1 MYEKILV
8 PVDFTDKTT
17 KALNV
22 AKQIAKITAAEIS
35 LIHVVKAALT
45 VYLDELGMYKSKAP
59 GGQKF
64 LEEVIEKNERKM
76 EKFIEKLSS
85 EGINVS
91 YKLKVDSSPD
101 KIAELVAEEG
111 FDLTVV
117 GNYEHQRFDEFL
129 KRTHP
134 ERIAKLAMNPVI
146 TVNSDNSNFVPSKIL
161 VPTNLEDNCTQK
173 MSALVEFAEKFNSEL
188 QFVYVNTPAFFHTSP
203 QIRKKSRLW
212 FEMNGLEGYEVKV
225 FNTKQLQK
233 GILNAADFYESDM
246 IALFSKHSESIKDL
260 IKGNITEYLITR
272 SDIPVMTFN
281 LNIE

>member
-8 PVDFTDKTT
+8 PVDFTDKTS

-22 AKQIAKITAAEIS
+22 AKQIASVTGAEIS

-45 VYLDELGMYKSKAP
+45 VYLDELGLYKSKAP

-64 LEEVIEKNERKM
+64 LDEVIEKNEKKM
-76 EKFIEKLSS
+76 ERYVEKLSN
-85 EGINVS
+85 EGIKIS

-111 FDLTVV
+111 FDLTIV

-146 TVNSDNSNFVPSKIL
+146 TVNQNNEGFAPNKIL
-161 VPTNLEDNCTQK
+161 VPTSLEDDCSQK
-173 MSALVEFAEKFNSEL
+173 MSDLLAFAEKFNSEL

-203 QIRKKSRLW
+203 QIRKKSHLW
-212 FEMNGLEGYEVKV
+212 FQKNGLKGYEIEV

-246 IALFSKHSESIKDL
+246 ITLFSKHSESIKDL

-281 LNIE
+281 LNIG

>member
-17 KALNV
+17 KALSV
-22 AKQIAKITAAEIS
+22 AKSIALSTGAEIA

-45 VYLDELGMYKSKAP
+45 VYLDELGVYKSKSQA
-59 GGQKF
+59 GQKF
-64 LEEVIEKNERKM
+64 LEEVIAKNEKKM
-76 EKFIEKLSS
+76 DKFVRNMSS
-85 EGINVS
+85 EGIKIS

-111 FDLTVV
+111 FDLTIV

-146 TVNSDNSNFVPSKIL
+146 TVNQDMVDFKPAKIMI
-161 VPTNLEDNCTQK
+161 PTNLEDNCNQK
-173 MSALVEFAEKFNSEL
+173 MDALLQFAEKFDSEL
-188 QFVYVNTPAFFHTSP
+188 QFVFINTPAFFHTSP
-203 QIRKKSRLW
+203 QIRKKSRIW
-212 FEMNGLEGYEVKV
+212 FEQHGLKGHEIKV

-233 GILNAADFYESDM
+233 GLLNAADFFESDM
-246 IALFSKHSESIKDL
+246 IALFSKHTETIKDL

-281 LNIE
+281 LNKE

>member
-8 PVDFTDKTT
+8 PVDFTDKTS

-22 AKQIAKITAAEIS
+22 AKQIASVTGAEIS

-45 VYLDELGMYKSKAP
+45 VYLDELGLYKSKTP

-64 LEEVIEKNERKM
+64 LDEVIEKNEKKM
-76 EKFIEKLSS
+76 ERYVEKLSN
-85 EGINVS
+85 EGVKIS

-101 KIAELVAEEG
+101 KIAELVTEEG
-111 FDLTVV
+111 FDLTIV

-146 TVNSDNSNFVPSKIL
+146 TVNQNNEDFAPNKIL
-161 VPTNLEDNCTQK
+161 VPTNLEDDCSQK
-173 MSALVEFAEKFNSEL
+173 MSDLLAFAEKFNSEL

-203 QIRKKSRLW
+203 QIRKKSHLW
-212 FEMNGLEGYEVKV
+212 FQKNGLKGYEIEV

-246 IALFSKHSESIKDL
+246 IALFSKHSESIRDL

-281 LNIE
+281 LNFG

>member
-8 PVDFTDKTT
+8 PVDFTDKTN
-17 KALNV
+17 KALQV
-22 AKQIAKITAAEIS
+22 ARGIALKTGAEIN
-35 LIHVVKAALT
+35 LIHVVKAALA
-45 VYLDELGMYKSKAP
+45 VYMDELGVYKSKAMS
-59 GGQKF
+59 GQKF
-64 LEEVIEKNERKM
+64 LEEIIEKNERKM
-76 EKFIEKLSS
+76 EKYINKLSM
-85 EGINVS
+85 EGVKIS
-91 YKLKVDSSPD
+91 YKLKIDSTPD

-146 TVNSDNSNFVPSKIL
+146 TVNKEIDSFTPKRIM
-161 VPTNLEDNCTQK
+161 VPTNLEDNCMQRMEGLLNFAQK
-173 MSALVEFAEKFNSEL
+173 FDAEL
-188 QFVYVNTPAFFHTSP
+188 QFVFVNTPASFFTSP

-212 FEMNGLEGYEVKV
+212 FEQHGLTGHEVKV

-233 GILNAADFYESDM
+233 GLLNAADFFQSDM
-246 IALFSKHSESIKDL
+246 IALFSKHSETLKNL

-281 LNIE
+281 LKNE

>member
-17 KALNV
+17 KALSV
-22 AKQIAKITAAEIS
+22 AKSIALSTGAEIS

-45 VYLDELGMYKSKAP
+45 VYLDELGGYRSKSQ

-64 LEEVIEKNERKM
+64 LEEVIANNEKKM
-76 EKFIEKLSS
+76 DKYVRNLTL
-85 EGINVS
+85 EGINIS

-111 FDLTVV
+111 FDLTIV

-146 TVNSDNSNFVPSKIL
+146 TVNQDIKDFKPAKIM
-161 VPTNLEDNCTQK
+161 VPTNLEDNCNQK
-173 MSALVEFAEKFNSEL
+173 MDALMQFAEKFNSEL
-188 QFVYVNTPAFFHTSP
+188 QFVFINTP
-203 QIRKKSRLW
+203 
-212 FEMNGLEGYEVKV
+212 
-225 FNTKQLQK
+225 
-233 GILNAADFYESDM
+233 
-246 IALFSKHSESIKDL
+246 
-260 IKGNITEYLITR
+260 
-272 SDIPVMTFN
+272 
-281 LNIE
+281 

>member
-8 PVDFTDKTT
+8 PVDFTDKTS

-22 AKQIAKITAAEIS
+22 AKQIASVTGAEIS

-45 VYLDELGMYKSKAP
+45 VYLDELGLYKSKAP

-64 LEEVIEKNERKM
+64 LDEVIEKNEKKM
-76 EKFIEKLSS
+76 ERYVEKLSN
-85 EGINVS
+85 EGIKIS

-101 KIAELVAEEG
+101 KIAELVTEEG
-111 FDLTVV
+111 FDLTIV

-146 TVNSDNSNFVPSKIL
+146 TVNQNNEDFAPNKIL
-161 VPTNLEDNCTQK
+161 VPTNLEDDCSQK
-173 MSALVEFAEKFNSEL
+173 MSDLLAFAEKFNSEL

-203 QIRKKSRLW
+203 QIRKKSHLW
-212 FEMNGLEGYEVKV
+212 FQKNGLKGYEIEV

-281 LNIE
+281 LNIG

>member
-8 PVDFTDKTT
+8 PVDFTDKTS

-22 AKQIAKITAAEIS
+22 AKQIASVTGAEIS

-45 VYLDELGMYKSKAP
+45 VYLDELGLYKSKAP

-64 LEEVIEKNERKM
+64 LDEVIEKNEKKM
-76 EKFIEKLSS
+76 ERYVEKLSN
-85 EGINVS
+85 EGIKIS

-111 FDLTVV
+111 FDLTIV

-146 TVNSDNSNFVPSKIL
+146 TVNQNNEDFAPNKIL
-161 VPTNLEDNCTQK
+161 VPTNLEDDCSQK
-173 MSALVEFAEKFNSEL
+173 MSDLLAFAEKFNSEL

-203 QIRKKSRLW
+203 QIRKKSHLW
-212 FEMNGLEGYEVKV
+212 FQRNGLKGYEIEV

-281 LNIE
+281 LNIG

>member
-8 PVDFTDKTT
+8 PVDFTDKTS

-22 AKQIAKITAAEIS
+22 AKQIASVTGAEIS

-45 VYLDELGMYKSKAP
+45 VYLDELGLYKSKAP

-64 LEEVIEKNERKM
+64 LDEVIEKNEKKM
-76 EKFIEKLSS
+76 ERYVEKLSN
-85 EGINVS
+85 EGIKIS

-111 FDLTVV
+111 FDLTIV

-146 TVNSDNSNFVPSKIL
+146 TVNQNKEDFAPNKIL
-161 VPTNLEDNCTQK
+161 IPTNLEDDCSQK
-173 MSALVEFAEKFNSEL
+173 MSDLLAFAEKFNSEL

-203 QIRKKSRLW
+203 QIRKKSHLW
-212 FEMNGLEGYEVKV
+212 LQKNGLKGYGIEV

-281 LNIE
+281 LNIG

>member
-8 PVDFTDKTT
+8 PVDFTDKTS

-22 AKQIAKITAAEIS
+22 AKQIASVTGAEIS

-45 VYLDELGMYKSKAP
+45 VYLDELGLYKSKAP

-64 LEEVIEKNERKM
+64 LDEVIEKNEKKM
-76 EKFIEKLSS
+76 ERYVEKLSN
-85 EGINVS
+85 EGIKIS

-101 KIAELVAEEG
+101 KIAELVTEEG
-111 FDLTVV
+111 FDLTIV

-146 TVNSDNSNFVPSKIL
+146 TVNQNNEDFAPNKIL
-161 VPTNLEDNCTQK
+161 VPTNLEDDCSQK
-173 MSALVEFAEKFNSEL
+173 MSDLLAFAEKFNSEL

-203 QIRKKSRLW
+203 QIRKKSHLW
-212 FEMNGLEGYEVKV
+212 FQKNSLKGYEIEV

-281 LNIE
+281 LNIG

>member
-8 PVDFTDKTT
+8 PVDFTDKTS

-22 AKQIAKITAAEIS
+22 AKQIASVTGAEIS

-45 VYLDELGMYKSKAP
+45 VYLDELGLYKSKAP

-64 LEEVIEKNERKM
+64 LDEVIEKNEKKM
-76 EKFIEKLSS
+76 ERYVEKLSN
-85 EGINVS
+85 EGIKIS

-101 KIAELVAEEG
+101 KIAELVTEEG
-111 FDLTVV
+111 FDLTIV

-146 TVNSDNSNFVPSKIL
+146 TVNQKNEDFAPNKIL
-161 VPTNLEDNCTQK
+161 VPTNLEDDCSQK
-173 MSALVEFAEKFNSEL
+173 MSDLLAFAEKFNSEL
-188 QFVYVNTPAFFHTSP
+188 LFVYVNTPAFFHTSP
-203 QIRKKSRLW
+203 QIRKKSHLW
-212 FEMNGLEGYEVKV
+212 FQRNGLKGYEIEV

-281 LNIE
+281 LNIG

>member
-8 PVDFTDKTT
+8 PVDFTDKTS

-22 AKQIAKITAAEIS
+22 AKQIASVTGAEIS

-45 VYLDELGMYKSKAP
+45 VYLDELGLYKSKAP

-64 LEEVIEKNERKM
+64 LDEVIEKNEKKM
-76 EKFIEKLSS
+76 ERYVEKLSN
-85 EGINVS
+85 EGIKIS

-111 FDLTVV
+111 FDLTIV

-146 TVNSDNSNFVPSKIL
+146 TVNQNKEDFAPNKIL
-161 VPTNLEDNCTQK
+161 IPTNLEDDCSQK
-173 MSALVEFAEKFNSEL
+173 MSDLLAFAEKFNSEL

-203 QIRKKSRLW
+203 QIRKKSHLW
-212 FEMNGLEGYEVKV
+212 FQKNGLKGYEIEV

-281 LNIE
+281 LNIG

>member
-8 PVDFTDKTT
+8 PVDFTDKTS

-22 AKQIAKITAAEIS
+22 AKQIASVTGAEIS

-45 VYLDELGMYKSKAP
+45 VYLDELGLYKSKAP

-64 LEEVIEKNERKM
+64 LDEVIEKNEKKM
-76 EKFIEKLSS
+76 ERYVEKLSN
-85 EGINVS
+85 EGIKIS

-111 FDLTVV
+111 FDLTIV

-146 TVNSDNSNFVPSKIL
+146 TVNQNNEGFAPNKIL
-161 VPTNLEDNCTQK
+161 VPTSLEDDCSQK
-173 MSALVEFAEKFNSEL
+173 MSDLLAFAEKFNSEL

-203 QIRKKSRLW
+203 QIRKKSHLW
-212 FEMNGLEGYEVKV
+212 FQKNGLKGYEIEV

-281 LNIE
+281 LNIG